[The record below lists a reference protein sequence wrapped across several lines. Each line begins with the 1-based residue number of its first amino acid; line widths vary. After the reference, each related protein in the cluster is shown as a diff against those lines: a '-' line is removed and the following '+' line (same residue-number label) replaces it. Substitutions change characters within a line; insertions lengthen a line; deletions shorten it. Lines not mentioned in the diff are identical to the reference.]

1 FTDAGAR
8 SLDSLT
14 TARVSRSQMSNEPTM
29 LEPELTDFF
38 GAFVNAFGSFD
49 GEVIAQRYA
58 VPYLAIS
65 ADGSARVYADRPA
78 VAGYFQE
85 VVDQYH
91 AYGVRSCRY
100 RDLQFTPIGGRC
112 VLASVT
118 WDLLLQDG
126 TVQSTWRESYNI
138 CRASSGLRIQA
149 STDHDE

>member
-1 FTDAGAR
+1 
-8 SLDSLT
+8 
-14 TARVSRSQMSNEPTM
+14 MSDQQPM
-29 LEPELTDFF
+29 REPELTDFF
-38 GAFVNAFGSFD
+38 GEFVNAFSSFD
-49 GEVIAQRYA
+49 GEVIAQRYT
-58 VPYLAIS
+58 VPYLAVS
-65 ADGSARVYADRPA
+65 ADGSARVYTDRSD

-91 AYGVRSCRY
+91 AHGVRSCRY
-100 RDLQFTPIGGRC
+100 RDLQFTPIGSRF

-138 CRASSGLRIQA
+138 HRTPAGLRIQA